1 MATVVKFEDLGGNPE
16 RAYKFEGADFG
27 STVSGFISSHK
38 PGQGPQL
45 HRHPYEETFIC
56 LEGEATFESDGEK
69 TRVGP
74 GHIVV
79 VPAGAAHRFENTGDV
94 PLRQVSIHPSDR
106 VQQEDLGEPS

>member
-1 MATVVKFEDLGGNPE
+1 MANVVPFEDLAGGE

-27 STVSGFISSHK
+27 STVSGFISHHQ

-56 LEGEATFESDGEK
+56 LEGEATFEADGE
-69 TRVGP
+69 TTVVGP

-79 VPAGAAHRFENTGDV
+79 VPAGAAHRFQNTGDA
-94 PLRQVSIHPSDR
+94 PLRQVSIHPNER
-106 VQQEDLGEPS
+106 VEQEDLGDPT

>member
-1 MATVVKFEDLGGNPE
+1 MADVVPFGDLAGDPE

-27 STVSGFISSHK
+27 STVSGFISSHR

-56 LEGEATFESDGEK
+56 LEGEATFEAAGEK
-69 TRVGP
+69 IVVGP

-79 VPAGAAHRFENTGDV
+79 VPAGAAHRFENTGQT
-94 PLRQVSIHPSDR
+94 PLRQVSIHPNER
-106 VQQEDLGEPS
+106 VEQEDL